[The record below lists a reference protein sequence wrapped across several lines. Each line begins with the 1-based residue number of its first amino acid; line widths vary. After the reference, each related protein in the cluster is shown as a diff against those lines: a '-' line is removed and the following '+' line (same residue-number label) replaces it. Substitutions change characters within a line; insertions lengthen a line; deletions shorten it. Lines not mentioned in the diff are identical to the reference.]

1 MQFSKEDVAKLNM
14 RSDLLLMKC
23 FAEYIL
29 KTAVLKSL

>member
-14 RSDLLLMKC
+14 RSDLLLIKC
-23 FAEYIL
+23 FAECIL